1 MRKFYAFF
9 AFIAMMTVAMTAGAW
24 SYDIPTENPVLQG
37 EEYHL
42 ELVKDYNFHAGKY
55 NGEDMEVKGNGC
67 FQLYPDAASFK
78 LNGFASYQVAAPEC
92 MKNFYI
98 QIGTTALNLRNDG
111 RTGLHNYGSGSRY
124 VAIADVKAGQ
134 VIVCQWGLTST
145 DKGTDFVVQ
154 PGTAISGATCC
165 EFTNITDEIHA
176 AQTAAYIAENGEPEE
191 GVATADAFSYWRAE
205 SDGFFVVE
213 IQRNTAIQGM
223 QIWADATAA
232 EYVTSPSFTMT
243 KVDRDDRYGT
253 IEAGSSSKGNEV
265 LTYYSFESEDPLF
278 FEDTDEIESA
288 DTLWLD
294 DDHVE
299 FELTNIVYK
308 KKVVKD
314 EASGEFG
321 VYLYEEELSF
331 GASDD
336 EDGDGFVNVN
346 ICTVSPSSL
355 AFSDVV
361 TVRVAVGEITLNPP
375 TLTLVGINGVER
387 TYQIGWTNNT
397 LCHEPFTFTAVCDG
411 DAHDELGLGATVV
424 ATDNISVKVEAPG
437 YIEGEYELAEV
448 LNKGV
453 DMYRKNKAKDE
464 AGEHDWNY
472 VVSDQ
477 ATKDKFMGKVVEYCY
492 LEDNPNVKYSAEEY
506 ENSEAADGTDLSGAI
521 PVYANYGWAWD
532 GNGLRATLSVAGT
545 KDEAGAW
552 LEPLEE
558 GVDKNANGYGYYED
572 KINWVSRDGLTISC
586 PPNTANNSCI
596 LQYIDKAD
604 GDGSDG
610 IGSLGLYCMARPTL
624 TFDREVAE
632 YGDFVLV
639 YQGAG
644 GSNYTNNRW
653 PSVHE
658 VPADQLLSFQL
669 NSGGIHLFYID
680 VYTSDKPEDYEDP
693 YVTEISNVATPKALT
708 GNIYSMDG
716 RIIRRNAD
724 TNGLQK
730 GMYILNGKKY
740 LVK

>member
-1 MRKFYAFF
+1 
-9 AFIAMMTVAMTAGAW
+9 
-24 SYDIPTENPVLQG
+24 
-37 EEYHL
+37 
-42 ELVKDYNFHAGKY
+42 
-55 NGEDMEVKGNGC
+55 
-67 FQLYPDAASFK
+67 
-78 LNGFASYQVAAPEC
+78 
-92 MKNFYI
+92 
-98 QIGTTALNLRNDG
+98 
-111 RTGLHNYGSGSRY
+111 
-124 VAIADVKAGQ
+124 
-134 VIVCQWGLTST
+134 
-145 DKGTDFVVQ
+145 
-154 PGTAISGATCC
+154 
-165 EFTNITDEIHA
+165 
-176 AQTAAYIAENGEPEE
+176 
-191 GVATADAFSYWRAE
+191 
-205 SDGFFVVE
+205 
-213 IQRNTAIQGM
+213 
-223 QIWADATAA
+223 
-232 EYVTSPSFTMT
+232 
-243 KVDRDDRYGT
+243 
-253 IEAGSSSKGNEV
+253 
-265 LTYYSFESEDPLF
+265 
-278 FEDTDEIESA
+278 
-288 DTLWLD
+288 
-294 DDHVE
+294 
-299 FELTNIVYK
+299 
-308 KKVVKD
+308 
-314 EASGEFG
+314 
-321 VYLYEEELSF
+321 
-331 GASDD
+331 
-336 EDGDGFVNVN
+336 
-346 ICTVSPSSL
+346 
-355 AFSDVV
+355 VV

-387 TYQIGWTNNT
+387 TYQIGWNNNT

-492 LEDNPNVKYSAEEY
+492 LEDNPDVKYSAEEY

-532 GNGLRATLSVAGT
+532 GNNLRATLNVAGT

-693 YVTEISNVATPKALT
+693 YVTEISNVAAPKTLT

-724 TNGLQK
+724 TNGLQR